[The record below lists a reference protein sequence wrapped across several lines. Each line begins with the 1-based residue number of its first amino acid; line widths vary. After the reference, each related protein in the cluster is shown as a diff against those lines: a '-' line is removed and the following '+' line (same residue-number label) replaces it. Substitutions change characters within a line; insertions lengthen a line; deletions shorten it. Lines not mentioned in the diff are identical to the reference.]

1 MKLATANEQLLDSVK
16 RINKIGSLEKEII
29 EIDKLS
35 IHIDEMEDA
44 IKEKL
49 SQIKKVEIETA

>member
-1 MKLATANEQLLDSVK
+1 MKLATADEQLLDFVK
-16 RINKIGSLEKEII
+16 STKKIDSHEKEII

-35 IHIDEMEDA
+35 RHIDEMEDA
-44 IKEKL
+44 IREKL

>member
-1 MKLATANEQLLDSVK
+1 MKLATADEQLLDFVK
-16 RINKIGSLEKEII
+16 STNIIGSHEKEII

-35 IHIDEMEDA
+35 RHVDKMEDA

-49 SQIKKVEIETA
+49 SQIKKFEIETA

>member
-1 MKLATANEQLLDSVK
+1 MKLATADEQHLDFVK
-16 RINKIGSLEKEII
+16 SINKIGSHEQEII

-35 IHIDEMEDA
+35 RHIDEMEE